1 MSCKIEEGCDIMKV
15 RLNNEEGYMIVVV
28 LMILSILTVIATA
41 GTNNSITE
49 QRSATNEQI
58 HELSF
63 YAADTGKTY
72 VIEHVDLYH
81 DDNITVGGSI
91 AFPDKN
97 NPTVPFSMGSLES
110 FRGEVEYIGSGL
122 APRGSGF
129 EVGKFSSHRY
139 KITTTGFGPR
149 SSKSEIET
157 GFYRIGF

>member
-1 MSCKIEEGCDIMKV
+1 MSCKIEEGRDIMKT

-63 YAADTGKTY
+63 YAADTGRTY

-81 DDNITVGGSI
+81 DENITVGAPI
-91 AFPDKN
+91 AFPDKD
-97 NPTVPFSMGSLES
+97 NPSVSFSMGSLES
-110 FRGEVEYIGSGL
+110 FNGDVEYIRSGMV
-122 APRGSGF
+122 PRGSGF
-129 EVGKFSSHRY
+129 EVGKFKSHQYRI
-139 KITTTGFGPR
+139 ITTGSGPR
-149 SSKSEIET
+149 GSKSKIET
-157 GFYRIGF
+157 GFYRVGF

>member
-1 MSCKIEEGCDIMKV
+1 MKINV
-15 RLNNEEGYMIVVV
+15 HNEDGYMIVAV

-63 YAADTGKTY
+63 YAADTGRAY
-72 VIEHVDLYH
+72 VIEHIDLYH
-81 DDNITVGGSI
+81 ENNITVGGSL
-91 AFPDKN
+91 AFPDN
-97 NPTVPFSMGSLES
+97 DDPTLTFSMGSLES
-110 FRGEVEYIGSGL
+110 FKGDVEYLGSG
-122 APRGSGF
+122 ATPRGSGF

-139 KITTTGFGPR
+139 QITTTGFGPR
-149 SSKSEIET
+149 NTKSEIET

>member
-1 MSCKIEEGCDIMKV
+1 MKINV
-15 RLNNEEGYMIVVV
+15 HNEDGYMIVAV

-63 YAADTGKTY
+63 YAADTGRAY
-72 VIEHVDLYH
+72 VIEHIDLYH
-81 DDNITVGGSI
+81 ENNITVGGSI
-91 AFPDKN
+91 AFPDN
-97 NPTVPFSMGSLES
+97 DNPALTFSMGSLES
-110 FRGEVEYIGSGL
+110 FKGDVEYLGSG
-122 APRGSGF
+122 ATPRGSGF

-139 KITTTGFGPR
+139 QITTTGFGPR
-149 SSKSEIET
+149 NTKSEIET

>member
-1 MSCKIEEGCDIMKV
+1 
-15 RLNNEEGYMIVVV
+15 MIVVV

-63 YAADTGKTY
+63 YAADTGRAY

-81 DDNITVGGSI
+81 EDNITVGGSI
-91 AFPDKN
+91 AFPDDD
-97 NPTVPFSMGSLES
+97 NPTVTFSMGSLES
-110 FRGEVEYIGSGL
+110 FKGDVEYMGSG
-122 APRGSGF
+122 ATPRGSGF

-139 KITTTGFGPR
+139 RITTTGLGPR
-149 SSKSEIET
+149 DTKSKIET

>member
-1 MSCKIEEGCDIMKV
+1 MNMKV
-15 RLNNEEGYMIVVV
+15 NNEDGYMIVVV

-63 YAADTGKTY
+63 YAADTGKAY

-81 DDNITVGGSI
+81 DENITVGGSI
-91 AFPDKN
+91 TFPDKD
-97 NPTVPFSMGSLES
+97 NPSIPFSMGSLES
-110 FRGEVEYIGSGL
+110 FKGDVAYIGSG
-122 APRGSGF
+122 ATPRGSGF

-139 KITTTGFGPR
+139 RIIATGYGPR
-149 SSKSEIET
+149 NSKSEIET
-157 GFYRIGF
+157 GFYRVGF

>member
-1 MSCKIEEGCDIMKV
+1 MKMNV
-15 RLNNEEGYMIVVV
+15 NNEDGYMIVVV

-63 YAADTGKTY
+63 YAADTGRAY
-72 VIEHVDLYH
+72 VIEHIELYH
-81 DDNITVGGSI
+81 EDNITVDGSI
-91 AFPDKN
+91 AFPDKDN
-97 NPTVPFSMGSLES
+97 SEVTFSMGTLES
-110 FRGEVEYIGSGL
+110 FKGDVKYLGSG
-122 APRGSGF
+122 ATPRGSGF

-139 KITTTGFGPR
+139 QITTTGFGPR
-149 SSKSEIET
+149 NTKSEIET